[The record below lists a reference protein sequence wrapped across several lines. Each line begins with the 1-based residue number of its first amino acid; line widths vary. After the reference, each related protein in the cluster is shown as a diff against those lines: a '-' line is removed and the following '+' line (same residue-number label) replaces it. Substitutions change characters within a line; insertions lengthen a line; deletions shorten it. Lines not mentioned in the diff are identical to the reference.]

1 MYVVIVGGGNVGYY
15 LSKALVAA
23 EHEVLLMEK
32 NRTTYRTVAEELGEI
47 AMQGD
52 GCEVRL
58 LEEAGV
64 GRADVVVAATGDD
77 EDNLIICQMARMKFN
92 VPRTIA
98 RVNNPQNERLFNQLG
113 IDATVSSTRII
124 YNLIEQE
131 IETGEVIPLAALR
144 RGSIEIV
151 QVEIGPKSPVLH
163 RLVQEVVLPPEALV
177 ICIIR
182 RDHAM
187 LPAIDTRF
195 EIGDEI
201 IALVAADLE
210 HQMRD
215 VFAETDAD

>member
-1 MYVVIVGGGNVGYY
+1 MYVVIIGGGNVGYY
-15 LSKALVAA
+15 LAKALVAA

-32 NRTTYRTVAEELGEI
+32 NRLTYRTVAEELGEI

-52 GCEVRL
+52 GCEVKL

-98 RVNNPQNERLFNQLG
+98 RVNNPQNERLFHQLG

-144 RGSIEIV
+144 RGNIEIV
-151 QVEIGPKSPVLH
+151 EVEIGPKSPVLDKRVH
-163 RLVQEVVLPPEALV
+163 EVALPPDALV

-182 RDHAM
+182 REHGM
-187 LPAIDTRF
+187 LPAPDTRF
-195 EIGDEI
+195 EVGDEV
-201 IALVAADLE
+201 IALVDADLE
-210 HQMRD
+210 HEIRA
-215 VFAETDAD
+215 VFAETV